1 MAKLVFLRRLQ
12 KEVEVFGGEVYF
24 DIDGKNVGKLSLNN
38 QVVEIP
44 AGKHAIKMYK
54 SHVFDTFVGF
64 AEVVIDVNVNDQLMV
79 KYSAP
84 LSINQPGNIVISEY
98 TTQNEQ
104 EVIMKKEN
112 IINGDFVD
120 QETKKREEAENN
132 RRGEKMFLWI
142 IIGIIAS
149 GIISGIFYSIW
160 LSNLW

>member
-1 MAKLVFLRRLQ
+1 
-12 KEVEVFGGEVYF
+12 
-24 DIDGKNVGKLSLNN
+24 
-38 QVVEIP
+38 
-44 AGKHAIKMYK
+44 MYK